1 MTIGGHTRTLG
12 LIGNP
17 VEHTMSPVLQN
28 FLADRLGV
36 NVCYV
41 PFHVKDGF
49 LEAAVK
55 GAYGLN
61 ILGLNVTVPYKSD
74 VMEYLVDVDDMAK
87 RIGAVNTLVRVE
99 GGYKGYNTDM
109 PGLYRAMCH
118 DGVDIT
124 GKEVVILGAGGVA
137 RAVAMLLLEKGAG
150 GVIIFNR
157 SVERAK
163 AIADEVNTQAGREFI
178 KAYALSSYK
187 EVLGEKRYIVVQAT
201 SVGMLPN
208 TENAVVEEEE
218 FYRHVE
224 VGYDLIFNPP
234 VTRFMKLC
242 DAAGARSYNGAKMLA
257 YQGIIAFELWNN
269 LQVGEDE
276 AKECVEH
283 LLEKIGNGGK

>member
-28 FLADRLGV
+28 FLAEKLGID
-36 NVCYV
+36 VCYV
-41 PFHVKDGF
+41 PFHVRDGY
-49 LEAAVK
+49 LEDAVR
-55 GAYGLN
+55 GAFALN

-74 VMEYLVDVDDMAK
+74 VMAYLSDADDMAK
-87 RIGAVNTLVRVE
+87 RIGAVNTLVRGE
-99 GGYKGYNTDM
+99 SGYKGYNTDM

-118 DGVDIT
+118 DGVDIR

-137 RAVAMLLLEKGAG
+137 RAVAMLLFEKGAA

-157 SVERAK
+157 SIEKAK
-163 AIADEVNTQAGREFI
+163 AIADEVNALAGKEFVR
-178 KAYALSSYK
+178 AYETTSYR

-201 SVGMLPN
+201 SVGMLPD
-208 TENAVVEEEE
+208 TEHAVVEEED
-218 FYRHVE
+218 FYRRVE

-234 VTRFMKLC
+234 VTKFMRLC
-242 DAAGARSYNGAKMLA
+242 ARAGARSYNGAKMLA
-257 YQGIIAFELWNN
+257 YQGIIAFELWNDI
-269 LQVGEDE
+269 QISEQI

-283 LLEKIGNGGK
+283 LLMKIDSE

>member
-1 MTIGGHTRTLG
+1 MTIGGYTRTLG

-28 FLADRLGV
+28 FLADRLDID
-36 NVCYV
+36 VCYV
-41 PFHVKDGF
+41 PFHVKEGF

-61 ILGLNVTVPYKSD
+61 ILGMNVTVPYKSD
-74 VMEYLVDVDDMAK
+74 VMEYLVDADDMAK

-137 RAVAMLLLEKGAG
+137 RAVAMLLLEKGAT

-157 SVERAK
+157 SVERAQ
-163 AIADEVNTQAGREFI
+163 AIADEVNAQAGREFI
-178 KAYALSSYK
+178 KAYATDSYK
-187 EVLGEKRYIVVQAT
+187 EVLKDACYIVVQAT
-201 SVGMLPN
+201 SVGMSPD
-208 TENAVVEEEE
+208 TEHAVIEEED

-234 VTRFMKLC
+234 ITRFMKLC
-242 DAAGARSYNGAKMLA
+242 EDAGARSYNGAKMLA

-269 LQVGEDE
+269 LQVKEDV
-276 AKECVEH
+276 AKECVDN
-283 LLEKIGNGGK
+283 LLAHIGNGSR

>member
-41 PFHVKDGF
+41 PFHVEEGF
-49 LEAAVK
+49 LEAAIK

-201 SVGMLPN
+201 SVGMSPN

>member
-41 PFHVKDGF
+41 PFHVEEGF

>member
-28 FLADRLGV
+28 FLADRL
-36 NVCYV
+36 NIDECYV
-41 PFHVKDGF
+41 PFHVKEGF
-49 LEAAVK
+49 LESAVK

-74 VMEYLVDVDDMAK
+74 VMKYLADADDLAK

-137 RAVAMLLLEKGAG
+137 RAVAMMLLEKGAA
-150 GVIIFNR
+150 GVLIFNR
-157 SVERAK
+157 SVERAV
-163 AIADEVNTQAGREFI
+163 AIADEVNEQAGREFI
-178 KAYALSSYK
+178 KAYAMNSYK
-187 EVLGEKRYIVVQAT
+187 EVLEDKRYIVVQAT
-201 SVGMLPN
+201 SVGMSPN
-208 TENAVVEEEE
+208 TECAVIEEED
-218 FYRHVE
+218 FYRYAE

-234 VTRFMKLC
+234 VTRFMELC
-242 DAAGARSYNGAKMLA
+242 EAAGARSYNGAKMLA

-269 LQVGEDE
+269 LQVEEDV
-276 AKECVEH
+276 AKECVDN
-283 LLEKIGNGGK
+283 LLAHIGNGSK